1 VIFRGSI
8 KLLKQKKPDAAKLL
22 EDLTKLLDSLIQKIT
37 TPNSKFRLFHDN
49 IESFVVR
56 DSYLGYLFE
65 TKINE
70 MKQSGFKDDVILRNH
85 CIQFLLKLIKE
96 ITQRLPDN
104 VDVLKQISV
113 FSVNNTLRVVKPKGM
128 CCFVHFDNARQK

>member
-1 VIFRGSI
+1 M
-8 KLLKQKKPDAAKLL
+8 
-22 EDLTKLLDSLIQKIT
+22 
-37 TPNSKFRLFHDN
+37 FRLFHDY
-49 IESFVVR
+49 IESFVVH

-70 MKQSGFKDDVILRNH
+70 MKQSRFKDDVLLRNR
-85 CIQFLLKLIKE
+85 CIQFLIKLIKE

-113 FSVNNTLRVVKPKGM
+113 FSVNNTLRVPSQAP
-128 CCFVHFDNARQK
+128 FI